1 MTKLPSKALLEG
13 TKEPETTT
21 GEFRLAMGNIRQF
34 LAELF
39 GDESTDK
46 ETARMT
52 MGIDLGKINSDIAE
66 KADRETV
73 AAALDDKV
81 GTAEFDSKVE
91 KIVAALTQEIAKN
104 RTPIGTIVW
113 FAASQPPVGYLKADG
128 ASVWRETYPELFAVI
143 GTTFGGKE
151 EDPTFSLPNL
161 MGRFAE
167 GSATPGIVKEA
178 GLPEIWG
185 NFAHT
190 PAVENFCHSYGAMAI
205 TSYTAGQGTNG
216 LAGGAYWKGNTI
228 GSCTYEFRASRSN
241 STYGASDTVQPPA
254 LTLLP
259 CIKAFHA

>member
-151 EDPTFSLPNL
+151 EDPTFRLPNL

-178 GLPEIWG
+178 GLPNITGQLGLFGTEKAYSTASG
-185 NFAHT
+185 AFTKNA
-190 PAVENFCHSYGAMAI
+190 GAME
-205 TSYTAGQGTNG
+205 YGDDHGK
-216 LAGGAYWKGNTI
+216 AGGLIAD
-228 GSCTYEFRASRSN
+228 FAASSSN
-241 STYGASDTVQPPA
+241 PIYGASNTVQPPA